1 MKIMP
6 TYTKEEI
13 PWELISASLQGDL
26 TAEEREILGS
36 SPAAQEKYVLWQWL
50 WREMLADYE
59 LYIQM
64 NIEAALKRLR
74 DCL

>member
-1 MKIMP
+1 MKIIP
-6 TYTKEEI
+6 TYNKEDI
-13 PWELISASLQGDL
+13 PWELIAASLQGDL

-50 WREMLADYE
+50 WREVLADYE